1 MPELPP
7 EVFRSIVHKH
17 EGVKSMWDEIEKS
30 VYSEEDPVARIG
42 FPDEKGQSSYYSANI
57 TSADAKFV
65 DEFC

>member
-1 MPELPP
+1 
-7 EVFRSIVHKH
+7 
-17 EGVKSMWDEIEKS
+17 MWDEIEKS